1 MKEFMCLMAVITIIA
16 QFEGTAISAAGG
28 NGLRKVQKKAA
39 FVRKQT
45 MRTVFLFSNK

>member
-1 MKEFMCLMAVITIIA
+1 MKEFMCLIAVTTIIA

-28 NGLRKVQKKAA
+28 NGLRKVQKKAD

-45 MRTVFLFSNK
+45 MRTGFPIQ